1 MDKQTQNQKKI
12 VIGFCRRKTGKG
24 SNNITKCECMDFVE
38 ATHRNQ
44 VYPLLYCR
52 METMGNLDTARLK
65 NAIHLSSKIVP
76 EVLYSYDFR
85 RGCFVNQGF
94 TADHTVIIKQ
104 YDLVEADQVE
114 ALRWDLSQRPQLR
127 ITIYREERKDTVLIG
142 MSHILTD
149 GNGFLQ
155 YLYLLASLYN
165 GKSPAVHLQPCRPG
179 EGAIP
184 PSRHCGLFQMGRT
197 ISG

>member
-1 MDKQTQNQKKI
+1 MDKQTQNQKKS

-76 EVLYSYDFR
+76 EVY
-85 RGCFVNQGF
+85 
-94 TADHTVIIKQ
+94 
-104 YDLVEADQVE
+104 
-114 ALRWDLSQRPQLR
+114 
-127 ITIYREERKDTVLIG
+127 
-142 MSHILTD
+142 IL
-149 GNGFLQ
+149 
-155 YLYLLASLYN
+155 
-165 GKSPAVHLQPCRPG
+165 
-179 EGAIP
+179 
-184 PSRHCGLFQMGRT
+184 T
-197 ISG
+197 ISGAGALSIKVLLRIIQLSSNNTIWWKSIWWKLCDGI